1 MKDPVGVIIPKAG
14 KMIVLYEPWT
24 VQPEAPELPEP
35 RDQELDVP
43 ELDEED
49 EDQPVDKRARSSN
62 DQESTEDRTGKK
74 PTHEEDADDE
84 TSEKGIIFGNR

>member
-1 MKDPVGVIIPKAG
+1 MKDPVGVIIPKAE
-14 KMIVLYEPWT
+14 KLIVLYEPWT

-49 EDQPVDKRARSSN
+49 EDRPIDKRARSSN
-62 DQESTEDRTGKK
+62 DRAPPEDRTGKK
-74 PTHEEDADDE
+74 PKHEEDADDE
-84 TSEKGIIFGNR
+84 ASERELFS